1 MSYKLAGRLA
11 VLLVAV
17 LSFTLS
23 AYAEEIEVENP
34 PPVVETPE
42 SPPPD
47 GTVPVLVENATLPVE
62 VQNAHDYSEQLQQIT
77 DGISALRDEFIQE
90 DLAEAQAEEEEF
102 ISALEK
108 PFSEYTVS
116 ETLLLILTVLA
127 LLGCSVKVF
136 SYFL

>member
-23 AYAEEIEVENP
+23 AYAEEIEMENSP
-34 PPVVETPE
+34 SVVEAPE
-42 SPPPD
+42 SPPPA
-47 GTVPVLVENATLPVE
+47 GTVPVLVENAALPVE
-62 VQNAHDYSEQLQQIT
+62 VQNAPDYSEQLQQIT
-77 DGISALRDEFIQE
+77 DGISALRDELIQD
-90 DLAEAQAEEEEF
+90 DLIEAQAEEDE
-102 ISALEK
+102 IIAALEK

-136 SYFL
+136 SFFL